1 MKLNK
6 MKLNKVKMNKNE
18 IHRNCD
24 GCKYATSYNCLNS
37 QKCNEQDLYV
47 VSTYMGLVDIV
58 S

>member
-1 MKLNK
+1 